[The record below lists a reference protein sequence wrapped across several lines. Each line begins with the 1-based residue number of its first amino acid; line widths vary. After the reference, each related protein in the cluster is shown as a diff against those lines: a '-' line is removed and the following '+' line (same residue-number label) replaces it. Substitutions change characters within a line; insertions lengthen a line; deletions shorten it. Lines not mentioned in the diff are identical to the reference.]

1 MFELPELYFVSG
13 AEFDLR
19 DNHFETIELALKGG
33 ARVIQLRE
41 KNLSDSVLLEYA
53 EKIRKLTLEYNALFI
68 VNDRID
74 IAILSKADGIH
85 LGQDDLSI
93 KEIRKITRKKI
104 IIGKSTHSPEQ
115 ALKAEKEG
123 ADYIGVGPVFWT
135 ASKKNVCDPV
145 GLDYVKWA
153 SENIKIPFVT
163 IGGIKL
169 HNVEKVLENGAKS
182 IAVITEITQ
191 SKNPEKTARD
201 FIEKIKKGH

>member
-104 IIGKSTHSPEQ
+104 IVGKSTHSPEQ

-153 SENIKIPFVT
+153 SENIKIPFVA